1 MARRP
6 FKFFWEEDPWSSWEN
21 MMKDFMRSFSS
32 FGSEFPVDVSETED
46 KIIVRADLP
55 GINKKDVSVRIY
67 ENTLIIEAE
76 QKESK
81 VEEKEN
87 YFRQER
93 RYGKFYREIPLPVEV
108 DENRTTARMK
118 DGVLTVEIP
127 KKKKGK
133 KKGKEITIR

>member
-6 FKFFWEEDPWSSWEN
+6 FKFFWEEDPWGSWEN
-21 MMKDFMRSFSS
+21 MMKDFMRSFST
-32 FGSEFPVDVSETED
+32 FGPEFPVDVSETED

-133 KKGKEITIR
+133 KKGKEITVR